1 MIRPQV
7 VVARE
12 MLKKLDMLD
21 GRILTWLTIKV
32 KNNKKVMIETTQT
45 NRRILMAQMIGIQ
58 KMMKKK
64 QIQGKKM

>member
-32 KNNKKVMIETTQT
+32 KNNKKVIIETTQT

-64 QIQGKKM
+64 QIHGKKM

>member
-1 MIRPQV
+1 
-7 VVARE
+7 